1 MMLKKDSYF
10 YYASANALFYFA
22 WAMFASMITVYLA
35 GESLSTSQI
44 SWITS
49 ASSLF
54 AIISQPICG
63 LIADKIQ
70 SPKLVSIACGTLAIM
85 SGTFFAYTHSF
96 LLLFLLNGLTQ
107 GFLNGL
113 VILTD
118 RLATAC
124 PYGYGGIR
132 LWGSVAYAT
141 GAQVSGMI
149 YQILFPQANYI
160 IFGVSML
167 IMIICLLMMKDQKN
181 GIQSREKIKSNDI
194 FKYLLTN
201 KAFIYF
207 VLIYCLYQGIATSQG
222 IYFPL
227 YMHAIGASTGLVGTA
242 LFLFSLADI
251 PIFLISDH
259 LLRRF
264 HYRTI
269 LILSCLIASLRYFF
283 YALLPNPNWILY
295 FFFLQSL
302 SNTFVMIAAVKVI
315 LDLVDEKYLNTAY
328 GLSAMLAKGIFPL
341 IIQISCGYL
350 LDWIGG
356 TQGYVITY
364 YLYAA
369 VAILCLLLCFRIKKY
384 SNAH

>member
-1 MMLKKDSYF
+1 MLKKDSYF

-70 SPKLVSIACGTLAIM
+70 SPKLVSIVCGALAII
-85 SGTFFAYTHSF
+85 SGIFFAYTHSF
-96 LLLFLLNGLTQ
+96 LLLFLLNGFTQ
-107 GFLNGL
+107 GCMNGL

-132 LWGSVAYAT
+132 LWGSVAYAV

-149 YQILFPQANYI
+149 YLILFAQANYI
-160 IFGVSML
+160 IFAISML
-167 IMIICLLMMKDQKN
+167 IMIACLFMMRDQKS
-181 GIQSREKIKSNDI
+181 GIQNKEKIKSSDI

-207 VLIYCLYQGIATSQG
+207 VLIYCLYQGITTSQG

-227 YMHAIGASTGLVGTA
+227 YMQAIGASTGLVGTA

-269 LILSCLIASLRYFF
+269 LILACLIASLRYLF

-302 SNTFVMIAAVKVI
+302 SNAFVMIAAVKVI

-341 IIQISCGYL
+341 IMQIGCGYL

-356 TQGYVITY
+356 IHGYVITY
-364 YLYAA
+364 YFYATT
-369 VAILCLLLCFRIKKY
+369 AIFCLLLCFRIKKY
-384 SNAH
+384 SKSC

>member
-1 MMLKKDSYF
+1 MLKKDSYF

-70 SPKLVSIACGTLAIM
+70 SPKLVSIVCGALAII
-85 SGTFFAYTHSF
+85 SGIFFAYTHSF
-96 LLLFLLNGLTQ
+96 LLLFLLNGFTQ
-107 GFLNGL
+107 GCMNGL

-132 LWGSVAYAT
+132 LWGSVAYAV

-149 YQILFPQANYI
+149 YQILFAQANYI
-160 IFGVSML
+160 IFAISML
-167 IMIICLLMMKDQKN
+167 IMIACLFMMRDQKS
-181 GIQSREKIKSNDI
+181 GIQNKEKIKSSDI

-227 YMHAIGASTGLVGTA
+227 YMQAIGASTGLVGTA

-269 LILSCLIASLRYFF
+269 LILACLIASLRYLF

-341 IIQISCGYL
+341 IMQIGCGYL

-356 TQGYVITY
+356 IHGYVITY
-364 YLYAA
+364 YFYATI
-369 VAILCLLLCFRIKKY
+369 AILCLLLCFRIKKY
-384 SNAH
+384 SKSC